1 MKAVSPDFLNEL
13 RRLAL
18 FTDLS
23 RAELRSI
30 AGRSEEIFF
39 GAGEWII
46 RQGEEGAAVYVIVDG
61 EVAVVID
68 DEDRRV
74 LSKGAFFG
82 EVSVLLEE
90 PASASIVTRTA
101 LRCLVVPGDQFG
113 PFLIDHPRVMY
124 RVLKAEARRLATAS
138 PSEWHT

>member
-1 MKAVSPDFLNEL
+1 MEAVGSDFLQDL
-13 RRLAL
+13 GRLAL
-18 FTDLS
+18 FADLP
-23 RAELRSI
+23 ADELRAIVDRCEQASY
-30 AGRSEEIFF
+30 

-46 RQGEEGAAVYVIVDG
+46 RQGTAHSAVFVIVDG

-82 EVSVLLEE
+82 EVSVLLGE
-90 PASASIVTRTA
+90 PASASIVTRSPV
-101 LRCLVVPGDQFG
+101 RCLVVPGEEFG
-113 PFLIDHPRVMY
+113 PFLLANPQVML

-138 PSEWHT
+138 ASEWRT